1 MIMPMLVMCLWSI
14 MYAVLVLATRMVMA
28 EVETSERG
36 IWALI
41 NLVPGSVGLLLLSLG
56 LSARDMTL
64 LLAWT
69 TAGSLL
75 TLLGPIVFLISWRRE
90 VRSGK
95 GPGA

>member
-1 MIMPMLVMCLWSI
+1 

-28 EVETSERG
+28 EVEASERG

-75 TLLGPIVFLISWRRE
+75 TLLGPVVFLISWRRE
-90 VRSGK
+90 VRSGE
-95 GPGA
+95 GQGA